1 VEPRR
6 KRLRLARPSWKT
18 GRAQARPVFSFGGK
32 IADCRLARRDE
43 FFAMSVR
50 IPAFWDLIRP
60 RWRAVLFELKVSGA
74 MPASELSAKLGGS
87 YMASRKSC
95 EDLAKAGY
103 LKRTRQAGKIV
114 GRPEIIFSLS
124 EKASHLFP
132 QCGPGFT
139 LELLDLVKRMHGESA
154 PERLIFQ
161 CFQGLK
167 MRYQPAMQAAGTIEK
182 KAAMLMELREADGC
196 IWRIDE
202 MTANFVRIVEYHNPM
217 QAIFAKYPRVV
228 QMEQG
233 ALGEIMGTKCVRSE
247 LPALKEEQAR
257 VVLEFAALDSN

>member
-1 VEPRR
+1 MP
-6 KRLRLARPSWKT
+6 
-18 GRAQARPVFSFGGK
+18 
-32 IADCRLARRDE
+32 
-43 FFAMSVR
+43 VR

-87 YMASRKSC
+87 YMAARKSC
-95 EDLAKAGY
+95 EDLVKAGY
-103 LKRTRQAGKIV
+103 LNRTRESGKIV

-124 EKASHLFP
+124 EKALHLFP

-139 LELLDLVKRMHGESA
+139 LELLNLMKCMHGENA

-161 CFQGLK
+161 YFQGLK
-167 MRYQPAMQAAGTIEK
+167 SRYQAAMQRSDTMEE

-196 IWRIDE
+196 IWRLDE
-202 MTANFVRIVEYHNPM
+202 VAAGFMRIVEYHHPM
-217 QAIFAKYPRVV
+217 QAIFASYPRVV
-228 QMEQG
+228 HMEQG
-233 ALGEIMGTKCVRSE
+233 ALGEIMGAKCVRSE

-257 VVLEFAALDSN
+257 VVLEFDAPAQN

>member
-1 VEPRR
+1 M
-6 KRLRLARPSWKT
+6 
-18 GRAQARPVFSFGGK
+18 
-32 IADCRLARRDE
+32 CRDE
-43 FFAMSVR
+43 FFVMSVR
-50 IPAFWDLIRP
+50 VPAFWDLIRP

-74 MPASELSAKLGGS
+74 LPASDLAARIGGS
-87 YMASRKSC
+87 YMAARKSC
-95 EDLAKAGY
+95 EDLVKSGY
-103 LKRTRQAGKIV
+103 LNRTRQAGKIV

-139 LELLDLVKRMHGESA
+139 LELLELVKRMHGENA

-161 CFQGLK
+161 YFQGLK
-167 MRYQPAMQAAGTIEK
+167 TRYQPAVRSSDTLEEK
-182 KAAMLMELREADGC
+182 VGILMELREADGC

-202 MTANFVRIVEYHNPM
+202 VSPSFVRIIEYHNPM
-217 QAIFAKYPRVV
+217 QAIFSNYPRVV

-233 ALGEIMGTKCVRSE
+233 ALGEIMGARCTRKE

-257 VVLEFAALDSN
+257 VVIEFELSGTAC

>member
-1 VEPRR
+1 MP
-6 KRLRLARPSWKT
+6 
-18 GRAQARPVFSFGGK
+18 
-32 IADCRLARRDE
+32 
-43 FFAMSVR
+43 VR

-87 YMASRKSC
+87 YMAARKSC
-95 EDLAKAGY
+95 EDLVKAGY
-103 LKRTRQAGKIV
+103 LNRTRESGKIV

-124 EKASHLFP
+124 EKALHLFP

-139 LELLDLVKRMHGESA
+139 LELLNLMKCMHGENA

-161 CFQGLK
+161 YFQGLK
-167 MRYQPAMQAAGTIEK
+167 SRYQAAMQRSDTMEK

-196 IWRIDE
+196 IWRLDE
-202 MTANFVRIVEYHNPM
+202 VAAGFMRIVEYHNPM
-217 QAIFAKYPRVV
+217 QAIFASYPRVV

-233 ALGEIMGTKCVRSE
+233 ALGEIMGAKCVRSE

-257 VVLEFAALDSN
+257 VVLEFDAPAQN

>member
-1 VEPRR
+1 
-6 KRLRLARPSWKT
+6 
-18 GRAQARPVFSFGGK
+18 
-32 IADCRLARRDE
+32 
-43 FFAMSVR
+43 MSVR

-87 YMASRKSC
+87 YMAARKSC
-95 EDLAKAGY
+95 EDLVKAGY
-103 LKRTRQAGKIV
+103 LKRTRQAGKVV

-154 PERLIFQ
+154 PERLIYQYFQ
-161 CFQGLK
+161 SLK
-167 MRYQPAMQAAGTIEK
+167 ARYQAAMSAADTMEK
-182 KAAMLMELREADGC
+182 KAAVLMKLREADGC
-196 IWRIDE
+196 IWRIDQ
-202 MTANFVRIVEYHNPM
+202 MTAGFVKIVEYHNPM
-217 QAIFAKYPRVV
+217 QAILAKYPRVV

-233 ALGEIMGTKCVRSE
+233 ALGEIMGTKCLRSE

-257 VVLEFAALDSN
+257 VVLEFEVKDSN

>member
-1 VEPRR
+1 MP
-6 KRLRLARPSWKT
+6 
-18 GRAQARPVFSFGGK
+18 
-32 IADCRLARRDE
+32 
-43 FFAMSVR
+43 VR

-60 RWRAVLFELKVSGA
+60 RWRAVLFELKISGA

-87 YMASRKSC
+87 YMAARKSC
-95 EDLAKAGY
+95 EDLVKAGY
-103 LKRTRQAGKIV
+103 LNRTRQASKIV

-124 EKASHLFP
+124 EKASHLFA

-139 LELLDLVKRMHGESA
+139 LELLNLIKRMHGESA

-161 CFQGLK
+161 YFQGLK
-167 MRYQPAMQAAGTIEK
+167 TRYQEAMSAAGTMEK

-202 MTANFVRIVEYHNPM
+202 VTAGFVRIFEFHNPL
-217 QAIFAKYPRVV
+217 QAIFASYSRVV

-233 ALGEIMGTKCVRSE
+233 ALGEIMGATCTRKE
-247 LPALKEEQAR
+247 LAALMEEQAR
-257 VVLEFAALDSN
+257 VVIEFELSGTAC

>member
-1 VEPRR
+1 MP
-6 KRLRLARPSWKT
+6 
-18 GRAQARPVFSFGGK
+18 
-32 IADCRLARRDE
+32 
-43 FFAMSVR
+43 VR

-87 YMASRKSC
+87 YMAARKSC
-95 EDLAKAGY
+95 EDLVKAGY
-103 LKRTRQAGKIV
+103 LNRTRESGKIV

-124 EKASHLFP
+124 EKALHLFP

-139 LELLDLVKRMHGESA
+139 LELLNLMKCMHGENA

-161 CFQGLK
+161 YFQGIK
-167 MRYQPAMQAAGTIEK
+167 TRYQAAMSAAMSAANTMEE

-202 MTANFVRIVEYHNPM
+202 VAAGFVRIVEYHHPM
-217 QAIFAKYPRVV
+217 QAIFASYPRVV
-228 QMEQG
+228 HMEQG
-233 ALGEIMGTKCVRSE
+233 ALGEIMGAKCVRSE

-257 VVLEFAALDSN
+257 VVLEFDAPAQN

>member
-1 VEPRR
+1 MP
-6 KRLRLARPSWKT
+6 
-18 GRAQARPVFSFGGK
+18 
-32 IADCRLARRDE
+32 
-43 FFAMSVR
+43 VR

-74 MPASELSAKLGGS
+74 MPASELSANLGGS
-87 YMASRKSC
+87 YMAARKSC
-95 EDLAKAGY
+95 EDLVKAGY
-103 LKRTRQAGKIV
+103 LNRTRQTGKIV

-124 EKASHLFP
+124 EKALHLFP

-139 LELLDLVKRMHGESA
+139 LELLELMKRMHGENA

-161 CFQGLK
+161 YFQGLK
-167 MRYQPAMQAAGTIEK
+167 TRYQAAMSAADTMEE

-202 MTANFVRIVEYHNPM
+202 VSPSFVRIIEYHHPM
-217 QAIFAKYPRVV
+217 QVIFANYPRVV

-233 ALGEIMGTKCVRSE
+233 ALAEIMGAKCVRSE

-257 VVLEFAALDSN
+257 VVLEFGVKDPTSTPLFGAIKQD

>member
-1 VEPRR
+1 
-6 KRLRLARPSWKT
+6 
-18 GRAQARPVFSFGGK
+18 
-32 IADCRLARRDE
+32 
-43 FFAMSVR
+43 MSVR

-74 MPASELSAKLGGS
+74 MSASELSAKFGGS
-87 YMASRKSC
+87 YMAARKSC
-95 EDLAKAGY
+95 EDLVKAGY
-103 LKRTRQAGKIV
+103 LNRTRQAGKIV

-124 EKASHLFP
+124 DKASHLFP
-132 QCGPGFT
+132 QCGPSLT

-161 CFQGLK
+161 YFQRLK
-167 MRYQPAMQAAGTIEK
+167 TRYQPAVSAADTMEK
-182 KAAMLMELREADGC
+182 KAAVLIELREADGC

-202 MTANFVRIVEYHNPM
+202 VTAGYVKVVEYHNPM

-233 ALGEIMGTKCVRSE
+233 SLGEIMRAKCVRSE

-257 VVLEFAALDSN
+257 VVLGFDAIAEN

>member
-1 VEPRR
+1 
-6 KRLRLARPSWKT
+6 
-18 GRAQARPVFSFGGK
+18 
-32 IADCRLARRDE
+32 
-43 FFAMSVR
+43 MSVR

-60 RWRAVLFELKVSGA
+60 RWREVLFELKISGA
-74 MPASELSAKLGGS
+74 MPASELSTKLGGS
-87 YMASRKSC
+87 YMAARKSC
-95 EDLAKAGY
+95 EDLVKSGY
-103 LKRTRQAGKIV
+103 LNRTRQAGKIV

-161 CFQGLK
+161 YFQVLK
-167 MRYQPAMQAAGTIEK
+167 TRCQPAMQAADTMEK
-182 KAAMLMELREADGC
+182 KAIMLMDLREADGC
-196 IWRIDE
+196 IWRLDE
-202 MTANFVRIVEYHNPM
+202 VAAGFVRIVEYHNPM

-233 ALGEIMGTKCVRSE
+233 ALGEIMGAKCGRSE

-257 VVLEFAALDSN
+257 VVLEFGVKDSTSTPLFGIIKQD

>member
-1 VEPRR
+1 
-6 KRLRLARPSWKT
+6 
-18 GRAQARPVFSFGGK
+18 
-32 IADCRLARRDE
+32 
-43 FFAMSVR
+43 MSLR

-74 MPASELSAKLGGS
+74 MPASELSAKFGGS
-87 YMASRKSC
+87 YMAARKSC
-95 EDLAKAGY
+95 EDLVKAGY
-103 LKRTRQAGKIV
+103 LNRTRQAGKIV

-161 CFQGLK
+161 YFQGLK
-167 MRYQPAMQAAGTIEK
+167 TRYQPSVSAADTMEK
-182 KAAMLMELREADGC
+182 KTAVLMQLREVDGC

-202 MTANFVRIVEYHNPM
+202 MTAGFVKIIEYHNPM

-233 ALGEIMGTKCVRSE
+233 ALGEIMGTKCLRSE

-257 VVLEFAALDSN
+257 VVLEFGVKNSSSTP

>member
-1 VEPRR
+1 MP
-6 KRLRLARPSWKT
+6 
-18 GRAQARPVFSFGGK
+18 
-32 IADCRLARRDE
+32 
-43 FFAMSVR
+43 VR

-87 YMASRKSC
+87 YMAARKSC
-95 EDLAKAGY
+95 EDLVKAGY
-103 LKRTRQAGKIV
+103 LNRTRQAGNIV
-114 GRPEIIFSLS
+114 GRPEIFFGLS

-132 QCGPGFT
+132 QCRPGFT
-139 LELLDLVKRMHGESA
+139 LELLNLIKRMHGESA

-161 CFQGLK
+161 YFQALK
-167 MRYQPAMQAAGTIEK
+167 TRYQEAMSAAGTMEK
-182 KAAMLMELREADGC
+182 KAIMLMELREADGC

-202 MTANFVRIVEYHNPM
+202 VTVGFVRIIEYHHPM

-233 ALGEIMGTKCVRSE
+233 ALAEIMGAKCLRSE
-247 LPALKEEQAR
+247 LPALMEEQAR

>member
-1 VEPRR
+1 MP
-6 KRLRLARPSWKT
+6 
-18 GRAQARPVFSFGGK
+18 
-32 IADCRLARRDE
+32 
-43 FFAMSVR
+43 VR

-87 YMASRKSC
+87 YMAARKSC
-95 EDLAKAGY
+95 EDLVKAGY
-103 LKRTRQAGKIV
+103 LNRTRESGKIV

-124 EKASHLFP
+124 EKALHLFP

-139 LELLDLVKRMHGESA
+139 LELLNLMKCMHGENA

-161 CFQGLK
+161 YFQVLK
-167 MRYQPAMQAAGTIEK
+167 SRYQAAMQRSDTMEE

-196 IWRIDE
+196 IWRLDE
-202 MTANFVRIVEYHNPM
+202 VAAGFMRIVEYHHPM
-217 QAIFAKYPRVV
+217 QAIFASYPRVV
-228 QMEQG
+228 HMEQG
-233 ALGEIMGTKCVRSE
+233 ALGEIMGAKCVRSE

-257 VVLEFAALDSN
+257 VVLEFDAPAQN